1 MSGMRSRQGA
11 GPRRPAR
18 NPEEEEKILI
28 RREGRTMLSRTI
40 LPIGL
45 MTFGVSAVVFAA
57 QGIDI
62 VETCIRS
69 AMLLAAVIT
78 GVSLVLLLG
87 MTIGGKTSARRPATA
102 QPALVRQTSHPDA
115 PPAAKEREVA

>member
-1 MSGMRSRQGA
+1 MSGTRSRLGA
-11 GPRRPAR
+11 GARRPAR
-18 NPEEEEKILI
+18 IQEEEEKILI

-45 MTFGVSAVVFAA
+45 MTFAVSAAVFGA

-62 VETCIRS
+62 VETVVRS

-87 MTIGGKTSARRPATA
+87 MAIGGNPSARRPAIA
-102 QPALVRQTSHPDA
+102 KPALVRQTLPADA
-115 PPAAKEREVA
+115 PPALKEGEVG